1 MTTED
6 FKAKYYNALELEK
19 KNWKFIPLGGR
30 KGFMASISGLGE
42 IDKDFLYYEYA
53 NKIWEIDLNQLIENT
68 NTTLKSLVKS
78 ILKNKISTTPTI
90 EFLELKHRKN
100 DQVAVDLNT
109 YGRLTKAQP
118 AILEGTHSK
127 ANPTIIEAPVAQVLD
142 GLDRLSLIRN
152 RTKTDLI
159 LDDLSKKILN
169 LNSTPTIKKADID
182 LIIGILQYLKQ
193 TI

>member
-6 FKAKYYNALELEK
+6 FKAKYYTALELER

-42 IDKDFLYYEYA
+42 VEKDFLYYEYA

-78 ILKNKISTTPTI
+78 ILKNKVSTTPTI
-90 EFLELKHRKN
+90 EFIELKHRKN

-109 YGRLTKAQP
+109 YGRLTSAKP
-118 AILEGTHSK
+118 AILEGTQQKS
-127 ANPTIIEAPVAQVLD
+127 APSIIEAPIAQVLD
-142 GLDRLSLIRN
+142 GLDRLALIRN

-159 LDDLSKKILN
+159 LDDISGKILE
-169 LNSTPTIKKADID
+169 LNSTRTIKKGDID
-182 LIIGILQYLKQ
+182 VLIGLLQYLKQ

>member
-6 FKAKYYNALELEK
+6 FKAKYYTALELER

-42 IDKDFLYYEYA
+42 IEKDFLYYEYA

-68 NTTLKSLVKS
+68 NTSLKSLVKS
-78 ILKNKISTTPTI
+78 ILKNKNSTTPTI
-90 EFLELKHRKN
+90 EFIELKHRKN

-109 YGRLTKAQP
+109 YGKLTNAQP
-118 AILEGTHSK
+118 SILEGSHQKS
-127 ANPTIIEAPVAQVLD
+127 APSIIEAPVAQVLD
-142 GLDRLSLIRN
+142 GLDRLALIRN

-159 LDDLSKKILN
+159 LDDLSGKILK
-169 LNSTPTIKKADID
+169 LNSTPNIKKADID

>member
-6 FKAKYYNALELEK
+6 FKAKYYTALELEK

-53 NKIWEIDLNQLIENT
+53 NKIWEIDLNQTLENT

-90 EFLELKHRKN
+90 EFIELKHRKN

-109 YGRLTKAQP
+109 YGRLATMQP
-118 AILEGTHSK
+118 AILEGTHQK
-127 ANPTIIEAPVAQVLD
+127 ASPTIIEVPTTQVLD
-142 GLDRLSLIRN
+142 GLDRLALIRN

-159 LDDLSKKILN
+159 LDDLSGKILK
-169 LNSTPTIKKADID
+169 LNSSETIKKSDID
-182 LIIGILQYLKQ
+182 VIIGILQYLKQ
-193 TI
+193 TL

>member
-6 FKAKYYNALELEK
+6 FKAKYYTALELER

-42 IDKDFLYYEYA
+42 VEKDFLYYEYA

-78 ILKNKISTTPTI
+78 ILKNKVSTTPTI
-90 EFLELKHRKN
+90 EFIELKHRKN

-109 YGRLTKAQP
+109 YGRLTSAKP
-118 AILEGTHSK
+118 AILEGAQQKS
-127 ANPTIIEAPVAQVLD
+127 APSIIEAPIAQVLD
-142 GLDRLSLIRN
+142 GLDRLALIRN

-159 LDDLSKKILN
+159 LDDISGKILE
-169 LNSTPTIKKADID
+169 LNSTRTIKKGDID
-182 LIIGILQYLKQ
+182 VLIGLLQYLKQ